1 MMKFFFKE
9 AISLTTQ
16 TLFQVFFLIL
26 QTSNEPFLKK
36 LKKRPS
42 NYLKFKGGEL
52 VLLNSSKNICS
63 CYLLQYNLI
72 NRKNCNQR
80 TRNKFKKGLIS

>member
-1 MMKFFFKE
+1 MSDSERRKHDEIFFKE

-26 QTSNEPFLKK
+26 QPSNEPFLKK

-42 NYLKFKGGEL
+42 NYLKFKGGGAGVIEFL
-52 VLLNSSKNICS
+52 
-63 CYLLQYNLI
+63 
-72 NRKNCNQR
+72 
-80 TRNKFKKGLIS
+80 